1 MAELVPVRIGGHIV
15 AYRPAEKSAPKS
27 TAKKAAK
34 EKAPT
39 TGSAST
45 AEEATK

>member
-1 MAELVPVRIGGHIV
+1 MAEPELVPVRVGGRVV
-15 AYRPAEKSAPKS
+15 AYRPKT

-34 EKAPT
+34 KQAT